1 MKYTAATLLAL
12 VAVSN
17 AAHCNAGW
25 GMPSGASC
33 PGSYPN
39 VYCCQEPGSI
49 RGPYY
54 QYRTCSYPG
63 RNGQPVLESCLG
75 DGYVQCC
82 P

>member
-39 VYCCQEPGSI
+39 VYC
-49 RGPYY
+49 Y
-54 QYRTCSYPG
+54 
-63 RNGQPVLESCLG
+63 
-75 DGYVQCC
+75 
-82 P
+82 